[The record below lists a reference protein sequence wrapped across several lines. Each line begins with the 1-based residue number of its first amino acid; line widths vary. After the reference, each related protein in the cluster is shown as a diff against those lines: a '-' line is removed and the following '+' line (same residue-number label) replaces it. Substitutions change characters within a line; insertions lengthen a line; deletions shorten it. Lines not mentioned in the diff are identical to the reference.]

1 MDWNKNKRLLHEACR
16 LHGCPFEVG
25 TSPMQMVSS
34 LMMRKK
40 RKCSSLPD
48 ADAAE
53 RVVKKGPL
61 VQSTFMQDE
70 LKDIKSYVGN
80 ITDDRIAA
88 ELKRRWDV
96 RLQTCLEEFQPDSY
110 MKFEVTVD
118 SEEIHADMIKDGWCL
133 IAEDTSYKYYANQKK
148 KRIDFAAP
156 NESAGCRKEAVS
168 KLENSGA
175 EES

>member
-25 TSPMQMVSS
+25 TSPTQMVAS
-34 LMMRKK
+34 LMMRKQ

-48 ADAAE
+48 ADAAV

-70 LKDIKSYVGN
+70 LEDIKSYIGN
-80 ITDDRIAA
+80 TTNDRITT

-110 MKFEVTVD
+110 MK
-118 SEEIHADMIKDGWCL
+118 
-133 IAEDTSYKYYANQKK
+133 
-148 KRIDFAAP
+148 
-156 NESAGCRKEAVS
+156 
-168 KLENSGA
+168 LE
-175 EES
+175 